1 MTYLVGICKYYNI
14 ELAECPSLKEPC
26 EPPNVLF
33 CGHHN
38 IPTEHCLDR
47 NYHTIL
53 IYGEA
58 ECSETSGVTQRY
70 IFESSGET
78 NPRANFLMM

>member
-1 MTYLVGICKYYNI
+1 MTYLVGICKYYDI

-53 IYGEA
+53 TYGEA